1 MAYTEKNDK
10 SKFSASASAVKGG
23 NSTKE
28 PPKAQTKSIYR
39 GHVNNT
45 PGNMKKVVY

>member
-1 MAYTEKNDK
+1 MYSEKNDK
-10 SKFSASASAVKGG
+10 SKFYANVSAVKGG

-28 PPKAQTKSIYR
+28 PPKAQKKNIYR

-45 PGNMKKVVY
+45 PGNMRKVVY